1 MQRHSDPVRL
11 AFWNAYA
18 KRFRPQ
24 IVVVY
29 PSPAFYIGNE
39 LAGWPA
45 PTSGTP
51 PAEQAPSSPTR
62 PGDAF
67 LLLGMRRYAPRATA
81 DDMRFAQRV
90 ARRTREYAAKAG
102 VAPIDIDS
110 AMTGRYQV
118 FGDGVHFTD
127 EGGARVA
134 GTASRPFVSRCPPQ
148 AAARPQGSTK
158 NLQ

>member
-1 MQRHSDPVRL
+1 
-11 AFWNAYA
+11 
-18 KRFRPQ
+18 
-24 IVVVY
+24 
-29 PSPAFYIGNE
+29 
-39 LAGWPA
+39 
-45 PTSGTP
+45 
-51 PAEQAPSSPTR
+51 
-62 PGDAF
+62 
-67 LLLGMRRYAPRATA
+67 
-81 DDMRFAQRV
+81 MRFAQRV

-110 AMTGRYQV
+110 AMTGRDQV

-134 GTASRPFVSRCPPQ
+134 GTASRPIVSIWPPQ